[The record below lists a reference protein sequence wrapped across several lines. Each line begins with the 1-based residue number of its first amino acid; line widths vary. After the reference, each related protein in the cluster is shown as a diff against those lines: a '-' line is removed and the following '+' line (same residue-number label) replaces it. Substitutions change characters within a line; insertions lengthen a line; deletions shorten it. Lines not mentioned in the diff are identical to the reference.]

1 MSRDDKFF
9 GEILLITKEITTML
23 VVGILDLQYHI

>member
-1 MSRDDKFF
+1 MSRNDKLF
-9 GEILLITKEITTML
+9 GEILLITKEITTM